1 MWMAHKKIYGHP
13 AQGAVQFETRGSR
26 SANFGNL
33 HDFCLQFYTCRQ
45 LQILYISLCLIVH
58 YMHIFETAMC
68 ILKIEINQ
76 EAKLP
81 LGPNRTAPDLKSNL
95 QCLHST
101 QLAPS
106 FLLAAGGTQEV
117 CPLCRNCNDPVKH
130 RSRIL
135 QGQRRYIRGKERGA
149 ESEDTR
155 SIPVPLDC
163 RRRLVPAVKGEEKQC
178 K

>member
-1 MWMAHKKIYGHP
+1 MGIRLK
-13 AQGAVQFETRGSR
+13 GAVQFETRGSR

-117 CPLCRNCNDPVKH
+117 CPLCRNCNDQSNIEVGFYKVNADTSEAKREAQSQKTPGASPYRLIVDGAGT
-130 RSRIL
+130 SR
-135 QGQRRYIRGKERGA
+135 QRGRE
-149 ESEDTR
+149 T
-155 SIPVPLDC
+155 V
-163 RRRLVPAVKGEEKQC
+163 
-178 K
+178 